1 MSRPQN
7 WQNNSATHYNHYLS
21 PIAELAVFLTFL
33 IFGRRLTVRGK
44 RVLQRSFHRSLSVV
58 HSSLI
63 FQASRSLLTVSFHLN
78 FCLPL
83 GRLPSIFISTTARM
97 FSVQSL
103 LLTCP
108 NNSSILLLLTI
119 AIGSTFASSKI
130 FSFIRCSNMLT
141 PPPLHNSHS
150 CCCYTRFVFN

>member
-7 WQNNSATHYNHYLS
+7 WQNNSATHYNHCVS

-33 IFGRRLTVRGK
+33 IFRRRLTVRGK

-58 HSSLI
+58 HSYLI
-63 FQASRSLLTVSFHLN
+63 FQDSGSLVTASFHLN

-83 GRLPSIFISTTARM
+83 GRFPSIFISTTDRM

-108 NNSSILLLLTI
+108 NHSSILLLLTI

-130 FSFIRCSNMLT
+130 FSHLSGVLTCS
-141 PPPLHNSHS
+141 PPPIAPFSYVLLLYPF
-150 CCCYTRFVFN
+150 CL